1 MRARSVGGER
11 VMLALDVGGTTIEAA
26 VVGSGGALRGE
37 VLRLASPAGADAAA
51 ILACLAGLLTQ
62 LRRSAEAAG
71 QRPVAAGLGM
81 PGPFDYPRGVSQMR
95 HKLAA
100 VRGLDLRAPLEAAV
114 ELPVRFI
121 NDATA
126 FAVGAWWHEHADE
139 PRLVGV
145 TVGTGVGSGFVVT
158 GRPVGAEE
166 GAPAGGE
173 VWDFP
178 FRGGILEDAVSRRAV
193 SRSYE
198 RRSGEALEVSEIAR
212 RARTGDVAALEA
224 FGQLGDALGEGLG
237 SAAALFG
244 PTRVVCGG
252 QLARTFDLFGSCA
265 QDAYG
270 RLTGTDV
277 VFSAAVS
284 PHLAL
289 LGVAR
294 CLAWEQ
300 PL

>member
-1 MRARSVGGER
+1 MRAGSQGGEP
-11 VMLALDVGGTTIEAA
+11 VVLALDVGGTTIEGA
-26 VVGSGGALRGE
+26 VVGSEGAIRGE
-37 VLRLASPAGADAAA
+37 VLLDSPDDAGAAA
-51 ILACLAGLLTQ
+51 IFDCLAGVITH

-81 PGPFDYPRGVSQMR
+81 PGPFDYARGVSQMQ

-114 ELPVRFI
+114 KLPVHFF

-126 FAVGAWWHEHADE
+126 FAVGAWWHEHSDV

-145 TVGTGVGSGFVVT
+145 TVGTGLGSGFVVA

-166 GAPAGGE
+166 GAPSGGE
-173 VWDFP
+173 LWDFP
-178 FRGGILEDAVSRRAV
+178 FRGGILEEAVSGRAV

-198 RRSGEALEVSEIAR
+198 RRSGEALEAGDVAG
-212 RARTGDVAALEA
+212 RARAGDVAALEA
-224 FGQLGDALGEGLG
+224 FTQLGQALGEGLG
-237 SAAALFG
+237 AAAASFG
-244 PTRVVCGG
+244 PTRVVFGG
-252 QLARTFDLFGSCA
+252 QVAKAFDLFGSCA
-265 QDAYG
+265 QAAYG
-270 RLTGTDV
+270 QATGTEV
-277 VFSAAVS
+277 GFTAAVN

-294 CLAWEQ
+294 CLA
-300 PL
+300 